1 VNLVSN
7 LGYSTMVIKPA
18 IRYLL
23 ARHGVRALG
32 AGSRIRIGEY
42 YELDH
47 RAFEDL
53 VYLTDGRRAPAPTAR
68 LVATAHVRDSEGL
81 HVVSAWIAPRARTT
95 TARAH

>member
-1 VNLVSN
+1 MNLVSN

-47 RAFEDL
+47 RGFEYF
-53 VYLTDGRRAPAPTAR
+53 VYLTDGRRAPAPAAR
-68 LVATAHVRDSEGL
+68 LVVKADVRDSEGRR
-81 HVVSAWIAPRARTT
+81 VVSAWIAP
-95 TARAH
+95 HE